1 MTDIQSSTATA
12 TATDDTLK
20 RRLSLPLLVLYGLG
34 VTVGAGIYVLVG
46 LTARDAGV
54 YAPVS
59 FMLAAAVVAFTG
71 YSYAELSTRFPVSS
85 GEAAYTRRAFGS
97 KGFSLCVGLMVAC
110 VGLVSSATIAI
121 GAGAYLN
128 HFIPLSPILLSV
140 FLICLLALI
149 AGLGVLE
156 SVAIAA
162 VFTVVEIA
170 GLAFVVVFGVW
181 TSPEILSEL
190 HTLVP
195 PLKISAWSGIASAG
209 LLAFFAFVGF
219 EDLANIAE
227 EAIEPRKNLPRAILL
242 TLFIA
247 TAIYLVVVSVVVLV
261 VPMDQLRGSAAP
273 LSLVFD
279 EEHRAAGQ
287 ALNVVAGVATLNGVL
302 IQMIMASRVLFGLSR
317 QKSLPAVLGYVHPK
331 TRTPLVATGL
341 VAVAVL
347 IFALFLP
354 IEKLA
359 TLTSSLMLIVFV
371 VINTALVWL
380 KMQESSAPSDIYEVP
395 VIVPVIGAITCAA
408 LLVAGLF

>member
-1 MTDIQSSTATA
+1 MTDIQSS

-395 VIVPVIGAITCAA
+395 MIVPIIGAITCAA
-408 LLVAGLF
+408 LLIAGLF

>member
-1 MTDIQSSTATA
+1 MTDIQSS

-371 VINTALVWL
+371 VINTALFWL

-395 VIVPVIGAITCAA
+395 MIVPIIGAITCAA
-408 LLVAGLF
+408 LLIAGLF

>member
-1 MTDIQSSTATA
+1 MTDIQSS

-380 KMQESSAPSDIYEVP
+380 KMQESIAPSDIYEVP

-408 LLVAGLF
+408 LLIAGLF

>member
-1 MTDIQSSTATA
+1 MTDIQSS

-408 LLVAGLF
+408 LLIAGLF